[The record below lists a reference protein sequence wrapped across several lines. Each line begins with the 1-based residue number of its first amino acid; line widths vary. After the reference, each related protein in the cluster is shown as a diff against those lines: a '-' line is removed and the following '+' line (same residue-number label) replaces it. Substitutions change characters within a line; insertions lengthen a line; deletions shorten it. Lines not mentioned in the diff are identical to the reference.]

1 MRRFDLNSLSDD
13 TWKVLVCCVAL
24 FVATLLGTEL
34 WYAPQSLAP
43 DSRGSLGIQ
52 YHELKQWGRSRFVI
66 DQIAPESP
74 LRAAGAE
81 VGDVWFPDRP
91 YDAYRWLGRDE
102 SIGLTLVHAGESRH
116 LTVQTRPAS
125 SPVVAGAL
133 IESWVVVL
141 VGLFLGLLV
150 GLRQPHGRAFRAFA
164 LTMFFWCTARALP
177 TYLTLPA
184 GNAFFFQHLVWGPM
198 LAVTVSMALVFF
210 FNYPD
215 DRPRGTVVKR
225 RLLRYG
231 VPAVAAGM
239 LAFLMKSA
247 ARALGYY
254 LPPSLQVASGAV
266 ALPFVVVVLS
276 ILWSNWRH
284 STGEL
289 RERHFWIGLGFG
301 LMAPAATVA
310 ALMLGISD
318 ERFRQVAVYF
328 PRTIMLLGFLLFVY
342 AVLRHRVVSTS
353 FAINRATV
361 YGAASLGMLLS
372 FALLEWL
379 THGLLAAWGH
389 EQSAFVDAGIA
400 LVIILVFHH
409 VRHTGEQ
416 WVERLFFHGWHVKE
430 AALRQFIA
438 EAPYIT
444 RIDALR
450 EAFATALDRFTGR
463 AQHAFYRRL
472 PSGDYTRAVATLP
485 VAPERIDAD
494 DPLAVTLRAT
504 QAVTF
509 ARDTSTT
516 LPGEVAL
523 PSIHHGE
530 LDGFVLLGPKARQE
544 PYRPDELEVLG
555 VAAHQVGLD
564 LRALRM
570 EQLERE
576 NSQLRARD
584 DELQAMNKELR
595 DALLQA
601 LKGGR

>member
-1 MRRFDLNSLSDD
+1 MRRFDLNALSDG
-13 TWKVLVCCVAL
+13 TWKALVCGVAL
-24 FVATLLGTEL
+24 FMATLLGTEL

-52 YHELKQWGRSRFVI
+52 YHELQQWGRSRFVI

-116 LTVQTRPAS
+116 LIVQTVPTP

-133 IESWVVVL
+133 IESWVVAVI
-141 VGLFLGLLV
+141 GLFLGLLV
-150 GLRQPHGRAFRAFA
+150 GLRQPHGRAFRALA
-164 LTMFFWCTARALP
+164 LTMFFWCAVRALP

-184 GNAFFFQHLVWGPM
+184 GNAFFFQHLVWGPL
-198 LAVTVSMALVFF
+198 LAVTVLFAGIFF

-215 DRPRGTVVKR
+215 DRPTGTVVKR

-231 VPAVAAGM
+231 VPVTAAGVVV
-239 LAFLMKSA
+239 FLMKSE

-254 LPPSLQVASGAV
+254 LPPSLQVAYGAA
-266 ALPFVVVVLS
+266 ALPVLIVVVS

-284 STGEL
+284 STGEM
-289 RERHFWIGLGFG
+289 RERHLWIGLGFG
-301 LMAPAATVA
+301 LMAPAGTIAT
-310 ALMLGISD
+310 LLLGIAN
-318 ERFRQVAVYF
+318 EHFQQVVVYF
-328 PRTIMLLGFLLFVY
+328 PRTILLLGVLLFAY
-342 AVLRHRVVSTS
+342 AVLRQRVVSTS
-353 FAINRATV
+353 FAINRAAI

-372 FALLEWL
+372 FALLEWF
-379 THGLLAAWGH
+379 THSLLAAWGH

-400 LVIILVFHH
+400 LVIILVFHRL
-409 VRHTGEQ
+409 RHTGEQ

-430 AALRQFIA
+430 AALRKFIA

-472 PSGDYTRAVATLP
+472 PSGDYTRAAATLP
-485 VAPERIDAD
+485 AAPERIDAD

-504 QAVTF
+504 RAVTYS
-509 ARDTSTT
+509 RDTSTT
-516 LPGEVAL
+516 VPGEIAL

-570 EQLERE
+570 EQLESE
-576 NSQLRARD
+576 NSELRARD
-584 DELQAMNKELR
+584 NELQAMNKELR
-595 DALLQA
+595 DALALA
-601 LKGGR
+601 LKAER